1 MTRHAR
7 VPTTSSTPIEGSTSQ
22 VPDSIT
28 TGTTQQSTNSQSDE
42 TTFATE
48 IVRQIE
54 AVFESFRTKT
64 IKKLQAIFEIGQIL
78 ATDSGGDDQVKLDSL
93 EHYAATLNGIEV
105 LSSQSD
111 SHGARMSATMLGK
124 RKEGHDRGGRGPE
137 ELVGDNPTD
146 FQDDVDSFIRELSNE
161 NVGVG
166 LEANDEEIE
175 SDGEGDHGY
184 DTGNESGE

>member
-54 AVFESFRTKT
+54 AIVELFRTKT
-64 IKKLQAIFEIGQIL
+64 IKKSQAIFEIGQIL
-78 ATDSGGDDQVKLDSL
+78 ATDSGGDDQVKFDSL
-93 EHYAATLNGIEV
+93 ERYAATLDRIEA
-105 LSSQSD
+105 LSSQSY
-111 SHGARMSATMLGK
+111 SHGA
-124 RKEGHDRGGRGPE
+124 
-137 ELVGDNPTD
+137 
-146 FQDDVDSFIRELSNE
+146 
-161 NVGVG
+161 
-166 LEANDEEIE
+166 
-175 SDGEGDHGY
+175 
-184 DTGNESGE
+184 